1 MGSQV
6 SICLL
11 GIWSM
16 RMDRRE
22 RIESGVGSERRPV
35 SVVAWLAWQ
44 RLVGMLC
51 LGSSTRE
58 GRGLMRVE

>member
-1 MGSQV
+1 MCLRVDSDDVVCQV

-35 SVVAWLAWQ
+35 SVVVLVSLAAFGWHSLSWQ
-44 RLVGMLC
+44 L
-51 LGSSTRE
+51 SA
-58 GRGLMRVE
+58 